1 MTRACDK
8 KVSARS
14 GCVDW
19 IGLGVQ
25 HGTMSIRF
33 HAGLLALATLLLL
46 GACGTQV
53 TNSEISEPSTVGAVV
68 DSTLSTNGTAVGDDG
83 GASLGKCADVVGVE
97 IDPEAAGTFNF
108 SVTVSS
114 DETGWDK
121 YADAWEVRTTE
132 GEVLAERILV
142 HPHENEQPFTRSL
155 GGVEMPDGTNEV
167 VVVAR
172 DSVLGF
178 CGAAYSVSIPG

>member
-1 MTRACDK
+1 MP
-8 KVSARS
+8 
-14 GCVDW
+14 
-19 IGLGVQ
+19 
-25 HGTMSIRF
+25 IRF
-33 HAGLLALATLLLL
+33 RTRRLALATLLLL

-53 TNSEISEPSTVGAVV
+53 TNSQNGEPSTVGAIV
-68 DSTLSTNGTAVGDDG
+68 DSSLSTTVAAGGGG
-83 GASLGKCADVVGVE
+83 GAPVGKCADVVGVE
-97 IDPEAAGTFNF
+97 IDVEAEGTFNF

-121 YADAWEVRTTE
+121 YADAWEVRTTD
-132 GEVLAERILV
+132 GEVLAERILA

-155 GGVEMPDGTNEV
+155 GGVKMPDGTIEV